1 MSDDHSASR
10 TDDSRR
16 IQPAKVAQFG
26 RLRRYTVTNL
36 FGSYSHSFHLDYVE
50 PTILTGANGTGKS
63 TVLRTVSWLSKG
75 EWGALAKIRFEQIRL
90 EFESARLTVGKR
102 KDGSLTVRL
111 DRPSL
116 KPKIWEFTPAPE
128 PIDMDSWSAAQARLI
143 LAEESEVIPESWREI
158 ELLQDRNFRNYLVH
172 SRRDDTPGWVKQ
184 IPSSFPT
191 LLVSDQRLAPER
203 RKRPKKRGTGDTVEV
218 VSAIESAVLH
228 INEEVQRYKSLYGT
242 ASQNL
247 DRDFPRRVFAAIG
260 APRKFGT
267 QMSLAKEF
275 QDVQDLRS
283 SLAAAGLIDATEV
296 DESFS
301 DLPLDNPDSLALIST
316 YLSDTKQK
324 LATFEPLRRRLE
336 PFMEF
341 LRRHYKGKKIRIDA
355 QEGFQISSA
364 KTDDKISPAHLSSGE
379 QQMFVLSH
387 KLLFEST
394 PGTLVMIDEPELS
407 LHVLW
412 QSTFVDDLTEISEVS
427 GTYFMLATHSPTLIA
442 GRTDLRRSL
451 DG

>member
-1 MSDDHSASR
+1 M
-10 TDDSRR
+10 
-16 IQPAKVAQFG
+16 
-26 RLRRYTVTNL
+26 
-36 FGSYSHSFHLDYVE
+36 
-50 PTILTGANGTGKS
+50 
-63 TVLRTVSWLSKG
+63 
-75 EWGALAKIRFEQIRL
+75 
-90 EFESARLTVGKR
+90 
-102 KDGSLTVRL
+102 
-111 DRPSL
+111 
-116 KPKIWEFTPAPE
+116 KPKFWEFTPTQE
-128 PIDMDSWSAAQARLI
+128 PMDSWSAARARLF
-143 LAEESEVIPESWREI
+143 LADESELIAESWQEM
-158 ELLQDRNFRNYLVH
+158 EFLQEERNYRNYLMH
-172 SRRDDTPGWVKQ
+172 SRPDNTPGWVKQ

-203 RKRPKKRGTGDTVEV
+203 KKRPKKRGAGDTIEV

-228 INEEVQRYKSLYGT
+228 INDEVQRYKSLYGT

-247 DRDFPRRVFAAIG
+247 DRDFPRRVFTAMG

-341 LRRHYKGKKIRIDA
+341 LRRHYKGKTIRIDA

-364 KTDDKISPAHLSSGE
+364 KTGDEISPGHLSSGE

-412 QSTFVDDLTEISEVS
+412 QSTFVDDLTEISGVS